1 MKIEKLI
8 IQNLSSIESAE
19 IDFTKG
25 LLLNESLFLICG
37 DTGSGKSTILDA
49 ITLALYDRV
58 SRYESVNNNEATD
71 NGIKTKS
78 VINIFR
84 KGTNE
89 AKSELHFTVNNDKYI
104 ATWYVRKKRTG
115 TYDVSDRRKL
125 EKVINGNHIV
135 ILNDVKGVNSK
146 IQELIGLSYEQFVRS
161 VMLAQ
166 GEFSTFLK
174 SSKNQQSEILEMLT
188 GTEIYSKIAEAVKKK
203 KNDAEAEKEGVEI
216 LYNKLNNKILPDD
229 KIEILNNIKEGLLQD
244 ISLKE
249 EELKKIELSISWF
262 EINDKLQKE
271 YNGIK
276 LLYDKIT
283 EQKNSQEYKDNQI
296 IITDY
301 HRTSKEREAYKNI
314 QSLELESHNIRKKYE
329 DNVRSYLNLKYSL
342 EKENDNKSKLQLSIN
357 ELTSWIYS
365 HNDDKLISDNLNLLL
380 NLFDEHSKL
389 TNSIRTN
396 EQNVIENN
404 CEKDKILSE
413 LKSYKEDLEKIIKS
427 KQDLEKKIEDLS
439 KDYKPDEQ
447 TQLLEDRRKLDE
459 ERKISSDR
467 ITQLERIK
475 SAIEQYNGTLIDIEK
490 EKLKYKELVSSFEQ
504 KNKILDEAKLS
515 FENKNAE
522 YQLQREMVE
531 EWAKECRS
539 KLKDGEACPV
549 CGSKTHYY
557 NDENVVQT
565 LFSSIEKEWER
576 LKMSYEN
583 AKDEVNKS
591 VAELKIIKRN
601 IESEENKSKSYLK
614 KLNELCNGN
623 PVFEIDK
630 IDYAIKNHNIKIEK
644 IGIKI
649 KEIDNKLEEI
659 AILAQKINDT
669 QNKKKSVDEEYNLL
683 QKKIESK
690 QNEYQQIVSS
700 INTLNTLIQEQT
712 IKRSEK
718 ENTLDEYIKIEN
730 WKMSYDQSPDD
741 FINNVKKIA
750 SDWQTATKK
759 LEDIKNQIDNLD
771 NIIRQCESFI
781 EKIFLIIPDEN
792 LDFEKTL
799 IDINNLVA
807 CFSAVYENIKE
818 RISDKK
824 RVEENIK
831 LNNSIIDNFIKDNS
845 DFNIDRLK
853 QLTVIVDIRSYEQKN
868 RHIDEQLIKYG
879 STLELKT
886 KEINDHQNN
895 ESKPEEGVT
904 IEDLKS
910 GSIELKEE
918 KKKLDANLTEVN
930 AKLSSNTEINSE
942 LITCKKEL
950 DEKNRVCN
958 LWGHLAKAI
967 GTSEGKNF
975 RDVAQTYTM
984 GILLDRA
991 NFYLKQLS
999 SRYLLS
1005 CYPDSLAI
1013 MVKDIEM
1020 GCELRAASSLSGG
1033 ETFLVSLA
1041 LALGLTS
1048 LNDKHFNIDM
1058 IFIDEGF
1065 GSLDN
1070 QSLDIVI
1077 NTLENLHNLGKK
1089 VGIISHIDALKERIP
1104 VKIQLIKN
1112 GKSSSSVEIIR
1123 N

>member
-8 IQNLSSIESAE
+8 IQNLNSIEKAE
-19 IDFTKG
+19 IDFSRG
-25 LLLNESLFLICG
+25 ILSNESLFLICG

-89 AKSELHFTVNNDKYI
+89 ARSELHFSVNNDKYI

-115 TYDVSDRRKL
+115 SYDVSDRRKL
-125 EKVINGNHIV
+125 EKVIDGNRIV

-174 SSKNQQSEILEMLT
+174 SAKNQQSEILEMLT

-203 KNDAEAEKEGVEI
+203 KNDAEDEKERVEN
-216 LYNKLNNKILPDD
+216 LYNALKNKILSDD
-229 KIEILNNIKEGLLQD
+229 EIEILNNIKEKLLHN

-262 EINDKLQKE
+262 KRNDELQKE
-271 YNGIK
+271 YDDIK
-276 LLYDKIT
+276 LSHDKIT

-314 QSLELESHNIRKKYE
+314 QSLELELHNIRKKYE
-329 DNVRSYLNLKYSL
+329 DNVRSYLNLKNSL
-342 EKENDNKSKLQLSIN
+342 EKENDNKSKLQSYIN
-357 ELTSWIYS
+357 ELTSWIDS
-365 HNDDKLISDNLNLLL
+365 HKDNKLISDNFNLLL
-380 NLFDEHSKL
+380 NLFNEHSQL

-396 EQNVIENN
+396 EQKAIDNN
-404 CEKDKILSE
+404 CKKNKIISE
-413 LKSYKEDLEKIIKS
+413 LKSYQEDLEKIIKS
-427 KQDLEKKIEDLS
+427 RQDLEKNIEDLS
-439 KDYKPDEQ
+439 NGYKPDEQ
-447 TQLLEDRRKLDE
+447 NQLLEYRRKLDE

-475 SAIEQYNGTLIDIEK
+475 IAIEQYLTMLKDIEN
-490 EKLKYKELVSSFEQ
+490 EKLKYNELVSLFEH
-504 KNKILDEAKLS
+504 KNKILADAQLS
-515 FENKNAE
+515 FEAKNSE

-539 KLKDGEACPV
+539 KLKEGEACPV

-565 LFSSIEKEWER
+565 LFSSIEKEWEK
-576 LKMSYEN
+576 LKSSYEN
-583 AKDEVNKS
+583 VKDEVNKIN
-591 VAELKIIKRN
+591 AEIKTIGRS
-601 IESEENKSKSYLK
+601 IESGENKLK
-614 KLNELCNGN
+614 LSLNKLNELCNGN
-623 PVFEIDK
+623 PIFDIDK
-630 IDYAIKNHNIKIEK
+630 IDTIIKKHNDITKNIGLKIAE
-644 IGIKI
+644 IDDRL
-649 KEIDNKLEEI
+649 KEIALLTQRMNEIQNQKKTVEEKHI
-659 AILAQKINDT
+659 SI
-669 QNKKKSVDEEYNLL
+669 

-690 QNEYQQIVSS
+690 QNEYQQVESL

-730 WKMSYDQSPDD
+730 WKMSYNQSPED
-741 FINNVKKIA
+741 FINDIKKIA

-759 LEDIKNQIDNLD
+759 LEDIKNQIDNID

-781 EKIFLIIPDEN
+781 EKISLIIPDDN

-824 RVEENIK
+824 RGEENIK
-831 LNNSIIDNFIKDNS
+831 FNNNIIYTFIKDNS

-853 QLTVIVDIRSYEQKN
+853 QLTEIVDIRSYEQKN
-868 RHIDEQLIKYG
+868 RNIDEQLIKYG

-886 KEINDHQNN
+886 KEINAHQNN
-895 ESKPEEGVT
+895 ESRPKEGVT
-904 IEDLKS
+904 IEDLES
-910 GSIELKEE
+910 SFILLKEE
-918 KKKLDANLTEVN
+918 KRKLDANLTEVN
-930 AKLSSNTEINSE
+930 VKLSSNTENNSE
-942 LITCKKEL
+942 LTTYKEEF
-950 DEKNRVCN
+950 DEKDRIYN
-958 LWGHLAKAI
+958 LWEQLAKAI

-999 SRYLLS
+999 SRYILS

-1013 MVKDIEM
+1013 MVKDLEM
-1020 GCELRAASSLSGG
+1020 GNELRAASSLSGG

-1048 LNDKHFNIDM
+1048 LNDEHFNIDM
-1058 IFIDEGF
+1058 LFIDEGF

-1070 QSLDIVI
+1070 ASLDMVM
-1077 NTLENLHNLGKK
+1077 NTLENLHNLGRK

-1104 VKIQLIKN
+1104 VKIQLVRN
-1112 GKSSSSVEIIR
+1112 GKSASRVEIIR